1 MNSERQWH
9 YHKRARMVKDV
20 RERFH
25 WLALEQKIPKLE
37 RITVDAT
44 PLLKSKNAVPDVGAC
59 YPSVKA
65 AIDGLVD
72 ARIIPDDDY
81 KCPVCDRD
89 IEEIGKYNQPRLQN
103 WVLDHCHD
111 TNTFRGWLCHK
122 CNTGLGGFNDSL
134 TITQNAVIYLVR
146 HKENI

>member
-1 MNSERQWH
+1 MSNSSWEIIDYERPWTMNSERQWH

-65 AIDGLVD
+65 AIDGLVE
-72 ARIIPDDDY
+72 RY
-81 KCPVCDRD
+81 GC
-89 IEEIGKYNQPRLQN
+89 
-103 WVLDHCHD
+103 
-111 TNTFRGWLCHK
+111 
-122 CNTGLGGFNDSL
+122 
-134 TITQNAVIYLVR
+134 
-146 HKENI
+146 

>member
-1 MNSERQWH
+1 MSNSSWEIIDYERPWTMNSERQWH

-81 KCPVCDRD
+81 KCVVRLAFHAPEFIDKDGLKIV
-89 IEEIGKYNQPRLQN
+89 IEEI
-103 WVLDHCHD
+103 
-111 TNTFRGWLCHK
+111 
-122 CNTGLGGFNDSL
+122 
-134 TITQNAVIYLVR
+134 
-146 HKENI
+146 